1 MKGVKTMFKQIQT
14 NKIYLASLVI
24 LSLVSFHCHKGAN
37 GKQNSKPDVSMVT
50 IVQAKA
56 PEPVETITLPGNLK
70 AWYEAPLYAQ
80 VSGYVKMW
88 YKDYGAEVEKGDLL
102 AEVQAPTLDAE
113 YAQARADLDSQDAR
127 FQLADV
133 TANRYLAL
141 RNANAVSEQSISVAV
156 ADKNAEKAKLHAS
169 VQNLKKYG
177 ALIGF
182 KKIVAPF
189 KGIVTER
196 NINVGDYVNK
206 DGNLTDTRTK
216 ANLFTVSDIHKLRLF
231 VSVPGAYAYLL
242 KNGLTA
248 DVKVAQVPNR
258 IFKANFL
265 TIANGFD
272 PNTQT
277 VIAQFTIDNKDHTLW
292 PGSYA
297 TVNLSAPVKKNV
309 YTIPTSAL
317 VFNENGTQVAV
328 VTNDNKVHFKAI
340 RVNKITDAFVEVLE
354 GVTEEDRIINN
365 PKASFLERD
374 LVKVVTQDEKKLEN
388 EEKLS
393 QIDSKNTKEE
403 DKHD

>member
-1 MKGVKTMFKQIQT
+1 MQSFIANVQTMKGEKTMFKQIQN
-14 NKIYLASLVI
+14 NKIYLVSLLFI
-24 LSLVSFHCHKGAN
+24 SFVSFNCHKSDKDKH
-37 GKQNSKPDVSMVT
+37 KQDSKVSMVT

-88 YKDYGAEVEKGDLL
+88 YKDYGAEVEKGDIL

-113 YAQARADLDSQDAR
+113 YAQAKADLDSQDAR

-141 RNANAVSEQSISVAV
+141 QKENAVSAQSISVAV
-156 ADKNAEKAKLHAS
+156 ADKNAEKAKLYAS
-169 VQNLKKYG
+169 GQNLRRYG
-177 ALIGF
+177 ALINF

-189 KGIVTER
+189 KGIVTQR

-206 DGNLTDTRTK
+206 DGNLSDSK
-216 ANLFTVSDIHKLRLF
+216 AITNLFTVSDIHMLRLF

-242 KNGLTA
+242 KPGLTV
-248 DVKVAQVPNR
+248 DVNVAQFGQK

-277 VIAQFTIDNKDHTLW
+277 VIAQFTIDNKDHSLW

-297 TVNLSAPVKKNV
+297 TDQRTSQKKYFHN
-309 YTIPTSAL
+309 S
-317 VFNENGTQVAV
+317 N
-328 VTNDNKVHFKAI
+328 
-340 RVNKITDAFVEVLE
+340 
-354 GVTEEDRIINN
+354 
-365 PKASFLERD
+365 
-374 LVKVVTQDEKKLEN
+374 
-388 EEKLS
+388 
-393 QIDSKNTKEE
+393 
-403 DKHD
+403 